1 MDNIGR
7 QTLGDYRFG
16 KKIAGSKNR
25 LKDLVDRDVF
35 HILEKYENAMVME
48 SLVDASKAK
57 NFDTIL
63 GLTRLLPNGKSWLEL
78 DKDAIE
84 ALVVAIMNKY
94 SDSGKENSVTA
105 DFKRFLK
112 IWFRFIKFQ
121 SRSFKK
127 VGDPL
132 ETRDIVTRTVET
144 KVTRLQLISPQEKK
158 KLLDACTHL
167 RDKALIDTHYDA
179 GTRIGEILSIQI
191 KHVKKVP
198 NVKAYELSV
207 DGKTGARRIIVAECV
222 QSLVQWLENH
232 PEKTNPEAYLFP
244 NMKHVWKGNKLSYAG
259 SVRVLNRVCKDAGI
273 RHLYWHLFR
282 HTEATRSAKTMTESL
297 LKQRHGWSATSKMS
311 ARYAHVSNQ
320 DANNAYLKAHG
331 LPTDESQEASTL
343 PLICKVCHT
352 ENSYGTTICMDCG
365 QPLTTEMARIIVTK
379 DSQFDKKALI
389 AEFMPEMA
397 RVFIESLGLTKKQ
410 TKSDIAK
417 MSQKEKDKLLEKLLS

>member
-1 MDNIGR
+1 MEDIGK

-94 SDSGKENSVTA
+94 SDNGKENSVTA

-167 RDKALIDTHYDA
+167 ETK
-179 GTRIGEILSIQI
+179 
-191 KHVKKVP
+191 P
-198 NVKAYELSV
+198 
-207 DGKTGARRIIVAECV
+207 
-222 QSLVQWLENH
+222 SLMH
-232 PEKTNPEAYLFP
+232 
-244 NMKHVWKGNKLSYAG
+244 
-259 SVRVLNRVCKDAGI
+259 
-273 RHLYWHLFR
+273 
-282 HTEATRSAKTMTESL
+282 TMT
-297 LKQRHGWSATSKMS
+297 Q
-311 ARYAHVSNQ
+311 
-320 DANNAYLKAHG
+320 G
-331 LPTDESQEASTL
+331 LE
-343 PLICKVCHT
+343 
-352 ENSYGTTICMDCG
+352 
-365 QPLTTEMARIIVTK
+365 
-379 DSQFDKKALI
+379 
-389 AEFMPEMA
+389 
-397 RVFIESLGLTKKQ
+397 
-410 TKSDIAK
+410 
-417 MSQKEKDKLLEKLLS
+417 